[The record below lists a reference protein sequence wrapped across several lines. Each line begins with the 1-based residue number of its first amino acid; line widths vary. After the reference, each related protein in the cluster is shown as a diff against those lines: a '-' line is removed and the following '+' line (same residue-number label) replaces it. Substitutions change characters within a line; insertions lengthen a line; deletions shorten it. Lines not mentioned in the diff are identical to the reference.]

1 MNMNTPDDILN
12 ELLDDDALDP
22 KKLFNEKEYN
32 TLIIDRGGFNK
43 KENNTADLLEQ
54 LLDPNITRVESEGI
68 YLQLKEMKAQKLL
81 VNAIQKA
88 DRVEEKAL
96 LTSAC
101 WESGLEFAGDFL
113 FFVDLA
119 CDENFKLAMEALT
132 VVQYEEG
139 NIEETVLKTALE
151 MAQQTKSPNQEL
163 ISDLK
168 ENINSRLN

>member
-68 YLQLKEMKAQKLL
+68 YLQLKEMKAQKL
-81 VNAIQKA
+81 
-88 DRVEEKAL
+88 
-96 LTSAC
+96 
-101 WESGLEFAGDFL
+101 
-113 FFVDLA
+113 
-119 CDENFKLAMEALT
+119 
-132 VVQYEEG
+132 
-139 NIEETVLKTALE
+139 
-151 MAQQTKSPNQEL
+151 
-163 ISDLK
+163 
-168 ENINSRLN
+168 